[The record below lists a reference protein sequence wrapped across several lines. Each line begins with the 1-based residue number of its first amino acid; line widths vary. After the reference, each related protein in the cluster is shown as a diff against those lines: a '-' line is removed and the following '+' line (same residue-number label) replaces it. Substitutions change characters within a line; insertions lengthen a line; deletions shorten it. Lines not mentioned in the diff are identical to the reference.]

1 MILSGGGNQSINSW
15 FGRFILKSFGLPA
28 WGAKERKFEGYCRWT
43 PEGWE
48 AMNGASWETC
58 TWQGKTG
65 QDFKIELEARN
76 KAPPQEYWKKLVM
89 LQAFADVVDGDPN
102 SIPEEEKEVLHPERL
117 WRSLSIVSMALL
129 FQTEPE
135 VPRTFERKG
144 RSFVKTRN
152 EMYLETYELD
162 KPDAEVSV
170 VDGVVTIPAG
180 RHGFQS
186 GNIMVIDS
194 FGGGKQLN
202 FLADGI
208 VEYEVPDDAPTKTYT
223 LTLEVCTVSAKQT
236 PLSLMINDSEESKV
250 SITVP
255 YTIGQ
260 WAFTEGISIDLQPGS
275 MLKFSRPA
283 GSLGLAIKKILLT

>member
-1 MILSGGGNQSINSW
+1 
-15 FGRFILKSFGLPA
+15 
-28 WGAKERKFEGYCRWT
+28 
-43 PEGWE
+43 
-48 AMNGASWETC
+48 MNGASWETC

-180 RHGFQS
+180 RHGYQS

-208 VEYEVPDDAPTKTYT
+208 VEYEVPDDAPTKTFT

-236 PLSLMINDSEESKV
+236 PLSLLINDSEESKF
-250 SITVP
+250 SIKVP
-255 YTIGQ
+255 YTMGQ
-260 WAFTEGISIDLQPGS
+260 WAFTEGISIDLKPGS
-275 MLKFSRPA
+275 MLKFSRPP